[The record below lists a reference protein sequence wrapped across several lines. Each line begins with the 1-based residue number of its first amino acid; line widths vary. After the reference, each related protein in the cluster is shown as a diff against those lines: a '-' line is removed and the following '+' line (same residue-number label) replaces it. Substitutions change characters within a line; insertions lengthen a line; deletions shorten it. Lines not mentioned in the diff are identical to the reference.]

1 MMESKNQWKT
11 KFDAHL
17 DPEIDLRDRET
28 LLKKLTKKQIDM
40 LDHGENIGM
49 VSNKMSN
56 SQIFGHEHYKHKFY
70 YLNDLLFSPKNR
82 F

>member
-1 MMESKNQWKT
+1 MESKNQWKT

-40 LDHGENIGM
+40 LDHGENIGTRF
-49 VSNKMSN
+49 
-56 SQIFGHEHYKHKFY
+56 QIKCQSLKF
-70 YLNDLLFSPKNR
+70 LVTNILLFK
-82 F
+82 